1 MSGQSLLFIMLIF
14 FIKLSRILNNAL
26 LKALF
31 MSLET
36 MDQLKLS
43 AVEHR

>member
-1 MSGQSLLFIMLIF
+1 MPIF

-31 MSLET
+31 VGLET

-43 AVEHR
+43 TVEHG